1 MEKPLLHLRAS
12 LCLGRWSLWL
22 LLLGLV
28 VPSASAQ
35 ALSYREAVLRAVDRL
50 NEQSSEANLYPE
62 SHLPTLILDQD
73 EDPGTPKPVS
83 FTVKETVC
91 PRPTRQPPELCDFKE
106 NGRVKQCVGTVT
118 LDQIKDPL
126 DITCNEVSG
135 PLLCYPLPHPGR
147 GKALLPRPFPHLGPR
162 APGLALSSLG
172 PRFPQWGPPL
182 VFVRKAHFRP
192 HPDPLNH
199 TLGWGPA
206 LSLLPRSQRVLPV
219 LSAERQ

>member
-1 MEKPLLHLRAS
+1 METQRAS

-50 NEQSSEANLYPE
+50 NEQSSEANLYRLLE
-62 SHLPTLILDQD
+62 LDQPPKAD

-118 LDQIKDPL
+118 LKEIRGNF
-126 DITCNEVSG
+126 DITCNQVSG
-135 PLLCYPLPHPGR
+135 PFSFEVLLGVRRVVQPLDQFPAATSGREHPPT
-147 GKALLPRPFPHLGPR
+147 L
-162 APGLALSSLG
+162 APPS
-172 PRFPQWGPPL
+172 PEPQVSRTGSVIL
-182 VFVRKAHFRP
+182 
-192 HPDPLNH
+192 
-199 TLGWGPA
+199 
-206 LSLLPRSQRVLPV
+206 
-219 LSAERQ
+219 

>member
-1 MEKPLLHLRAS
+1 METQRAS

-50 NEQSSEANLYPE
+50 NEQSSEANLYRLLE
-62 SHLPTLILDQD
+62 LDQPPKAD

-91 PRPTRQPPELCDFKE
+91 PRPTRRPPELCDFKE

-126 DITCNEVSG
+126 DITCNEPGNFQRLRKKKERKKRQYYYTV
-135 PLLCYPLPHPGR
+135 LL
-147 GKALLPRPFPHLGPR
+147 
-162 APGLALSSLG
+162 
-172 PRFPQWGPPL
+172 
-182 VFVRKAHFRP
+182 
-192 HPDPLNH
+192 
-199 TLGWGPA
+199 
-206 LSLLPRSQRVLPV
+206 
-219 LSAERQ
+219 

>member
-1 MEKPLLHLRAS
+1 METQRAS

-22 LLLGLV
+22 LLLALV

-50 NEQSSEANLYPE
+50 NEQSSEANLYRLLE
-62 SHLPTLILDQD
+62 LDQPPKAD

-118 LDQIKDPL
+118 LNPSNDPL
-126 DITCNEVSG
+126 DISCNEVSG
-135 PLLCYPLPHPGR
+135 PIFFEVLLVGRERAPYPGLS
-147 GKALLPRPFPHLGPR
+147 LTW
-162 APGLALSSLG
+162 APGLQDGLC
-172 PRFPQWGPPL
+172 
-182 VFVRKAHFRP
+182 
-192 HPDPLNH
+192 HP
-199 TLGWGPA
+199 
-206 LSLLPRSQRVLPV
+206 
-219 LSAERQ
+219 

>member
-1 MEKPLLHLRAS
+1 METQRAS

-22 LLLGLV
+22 LLLALV

-50 NEQSSEANLYPE
+50 NEQSSEANLYRLLE
-62 SHLPTLILDQD
+62 LDQPPKAD

-118 LDQIKDPL
+118 LKEIRGNF
-126 DITCNEVSG
+126 DITCNQLQSVRIID
-135 PLLCYPLPHPGR
+135 LLWR
-147 GKALLPRPFPHLGPR
+147 VRRPQKPK
-162 APGLALSSLG
+162 
-172 PRFPQWGPPL
+172 
-182 VFVRKAHFRP
+182 FVTVWVR
-192 HPDPLNH
+192 
-199 TLGWGPA
+199 
-206 LSLLPRSQRVLPV
+206 
-219 LSAERQ
+219 

>member
-1 MEKPLLHLRAS
+1 METQRAS

-22 LLLGLV
+22 LLLALV

-50 NEQSSEANLYPE
+50 NEQSSEANLYRLLE
-62 SHLPTLILDQD
+62 LDQPPKAD

-118 LDQIKDPL
+118 LKEIRGNF
-126 DITCNEVSG
+126 DITCNQSWVR
-135 PLLCYPLPHPGR
+135 LLSLPEKHCGR
-147 GKALLPRPFPHLGPR
+147 HLGHKVQTASPFRSLACPSHASALLLH
-162 APGLALSSLG
+162 
-172 PRFPQWGPPL
+172 
-182 VFVRKAHFRP
+182 
-192 HPDPLNH
+192 HPVG
-199 TLGWGPA
+199 T
-206 LSLLPRSQRVLPV
+206 
-219 LSAERQ
+219 

>member
-1 MEKPLLHLRAS
+1 METQRAS

-22 LLLGLV
+22 LLLALV

-50 NEQSSEANLYPE
+50 NEQSSEANLYRLLE
-62 SHLPTLILDQD
+62 LDQPPKAD

-91 PRPTRQPPELCDFKE
+91 PRPTWRPPELCDFKE

-126 DITCNEVSG
+126 DITCNEIQSVG
-135 PLLCYPLPHPGR
+135 LLSRLRDFLSDRGR
-147 GKALLPRPFPHLGPR
+147 RLGEKIER
-162 APGLALSSLG
+162 IGQKIKDLSEFFQS
-172 PRFPQWGPPL
+172 
-182 VFVRKAHFRP
+182 
-192 HPDPLNH
+192 
-199 TLGWGPA
+199 
-206 LSLLPRSQRVLPV
+206 
-219 LSAERQ
+219 

>member
-1 MEKPLLHLRAS
+1 METQRAS

-50 NEQSSEANLYPE
+50 NEQSSEANLYRLLE
-62 SHLPTLILDQD
+62 LDQPPKAD

-135 PLLCYPLPHPGR
+135 PLLVSRC
-147 GKALLPRPFPHLGPR
+147 
-162 APGLALSSLG
+162 GLAQWVKDLASLC
-172 PRFPQWGPPL
+172 QWQ
-182 VFVRKAHFRP
+182 RP
-192 HPDPLNH
+192 AAIAPI
-199 TLGWGPA
+199 
-206 LSLLPRSQRVLPV
+206 
-219 LSAERQ
+219 

>member
-1 MEKPLLHLRAS
+1 METQRAS

-22 LLLGLV
+22 LLLALV

-50 NEQSSEANLYPE
+50 NEQSSEANLYRLLE
-62 SHLPTLILDQD
+62 LDQPPKAD

-118 LDQIKDPL
+118 LKEIRGNF
-126 DITCNEVSG
+126 DITCNQVTTSSC
-135 PLLCYPLPHPGR
+135 LKLHLPCFSWVCVYVCVPMCTCASYKH
-147 GKALLPRPFPHLGPR
+147 
-162 APGLALSSLG
+162 
-172 PRFPQWGPPL
+172 
-182 VFVRKAHFRP
+182 
-192 HPDPLNH
+192 
-199 TLGWGPA
+199 
-206 LSLLPRSQRVLPV
+206 RVG
-219 LSAERQ
+219 